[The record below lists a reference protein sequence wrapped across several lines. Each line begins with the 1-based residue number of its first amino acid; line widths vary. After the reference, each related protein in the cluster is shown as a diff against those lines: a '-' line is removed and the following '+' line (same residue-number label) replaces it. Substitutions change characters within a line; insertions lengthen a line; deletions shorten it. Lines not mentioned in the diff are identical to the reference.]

1 MDKAEYQSRLEELNS
16 LVKKEDYEGAL
27 AVAESVDWR
36 RVKSLRTLGM
46 VADVY
51 EANKRYPEAKKIL
64 LMAYDRS
71 SMGKGIL
78 YRLVEVSVKMKD
90 FDEAIDFYNEFEAVA
105 HHDNSRYLLK
115 YKILKGQK
123 APLEEQISVLEEYK
137 EREFTERWAYELAN
151 LYSKAGETQKC
162 VDACDELILWFSE
175 GKYVTK
181 AMDLKMKY
189 EPLSPSQQV
198 KYEHRFDYRKNE
210 EPSEDP
216 EALEVRLAGESGAS
230 EMAVTKET
238 AETPEVKPEAEPEVK
253 PEVKPVNGG
262 VMNQYVAGE
271 EEKEA
276 GSPYEAYEKTQQA
289 EADAEQVQE
298 YEALQQTEPIEE
310 IPEEKA
316 YADSTPTYLGNT
328 IDLHAELAKSIR
340 DVFSFRGKK
349 QEETAAEE
357 EVSEEPVQYEVKDLE
372 PEQLDV
378 NVEVSPDANTTIK
391 TRPQPKPKEK
401 AEPVMPK
408 PKAEKKYEEPDLEAL
423 FQETAANLSEEVAEE
438 EAVEQTAE
446 PAAEPPAEAENAEQ
460 PMDPESEAKAL
471 EEAEEPQAEAEMEE
485 AAEPAAEAQ
494 EIAEPMDEAETE
506 EITEPAAGAETEEA
520 AEPAAEAEAEKVT
533 EPTAEAKTEE
543 AAEPQAEIE
552 IEAAQIEETVE
563 PAETSSLDATV
574 VIPDLTPSEETKATI
589 DFSELQAALNDE
601 ATAAEKASEIELP
614 DEEEPAEAETAAKP
628 EEEAAPETPAE
639 PEDPFESADT
649 QPIEITPEEVEIEVP
664 TEPKRERV
672 SDATINMSVEKATDA
687 TVQLIRGKI
696 PEGTVAKSIEE
707 VLREE
712 TPEETRLRILND
724 TQPDKLSDEQKALFT
739 YFAKVPGMD
748 IQILDAMHGVYHYA
762 GDRTSRHGNIA
773 IMGGYGTGKTKLS
786 EDLVRAICADL
797 KLPATKMARL
807 DASVLNKKDCAQIVS
822 KLSGGFLLIERAG
835 LMYPET
841 IEKLSQ
847 AMEFRTD
854 SLVLIIED
862 EKVSMRGLLRNYP
875 DFAKKFE
882 TVISIPVFTNDELV
896 TFARTYAR
904 ENGYKLDE
912 MGVLALYTQIGNNQ
926 KEGEPMTISQVKDMV
941 DRAIAHAEKGTRK
954 FGRRMSRKHTDADD
968 RVILYEKDFDF

>member
-27 AVAESVDWR
+27 AVVEAVDWQ

-71 SMGKGIL
+71 SIGKGIL

-105 HHDNSRYLLK
+105 RHDNSRYLLK
-115 YKILKGQK
+115 YKILRGQK
-123 APLEEQISVLEEYK
+123 APLEEQISLLEEYK

-151 LYSKAGETQKC
+151 LYSKTGETQKC
-162 VDACDELILWFSE
+162 IDACDELILWFSE

-189 EPLSPSQQV
+189 EPLSPSQQI
-198 KYEHRFDYRKNE
+198 KYEHRFDYKKNE

-216 EALEVRLAGESGAS
+216 EALEVRLAGESGAG
-230 EMAVTKET
+230 EMAATKEP
-238 AETPEVKPEAEPEVK
+238 AET

-262 VMNQYVAGE
+262 VMSQYVAGE

-298 YEALQQTEPIEE
+298 YEALQQTEEPIEE
-310 IPEEKA
+310 IPEEQA

-328 IDLHAELAKSIR
+328 IDLHTELAKSIR

-349 QEETAAEE
+349 QEETAVEE
-357 EVSEEPVQYEVKDLE
+357 ETSEEPVQYEVKDLE

-408 PKAEKKYEEPDLEAL
+408 APKPEKKYEEPDLEAL

-438 EAVEQTAE
+438 EAEE
-446 PAAEPPAEAENAEQ
+446 PAEQAAEAETAEQ
-460 PMDPESEAKAL
+460 PMDPESEAEAR
-471 EEAEEPQAEAEMEE
+471 EAAEEPQAEAEPEE
-485 AAEPAAEAQ
+485 AAEPA
-494 EIAEPMDEAETE
+494 DEAETE
-506 EITEPAAGAETEEA
+506 EITEPAET
-520 AEPAAEAEAEKVT
+520 P
-533 EPTAEAKTEE
+533 
-543 AAEPQAEIE
+543 
-552 IEAAQIEETVE
+552 
-563 PAETSSLDATV
+563 SMDATV
-574 VIPDLTPSEETKATI
+574 VIPDLKPAEETRPTI
-589 DFSELQAALNDE
+589 DFSELQAALNAE
-601 ATAAEKASEIELP
+601 VQEAEKASEIELP
-614 DEEEPAEAETAAKP
+614 DEPETAEAEPADEP
-628 EEEAAPETPAE
+628 ESETEPETPAE
-639 PEDPFESADT
+639 TEPADPFEPAGT
-649 QPIEITPEEVEIEVP
+649 QPIEITPEEIEIEVP

-672 SDATINMSVEKATDA
+672 SDATINMSIEKTTDA
-687 TVQLIRGKI
+687 TVQLIRDNI

-712 TPEETRLRILND
+712 TPEEARLRILND

-822 KLSGGFLLIERAG
+822 KLAGGFLLIERAG

-847 AMEFRTD
+847 AMDFRTD

-904 ENGYKLDE
+904 ENGYKMDE

-968 RVILYEKDFDF
+968 RVILYEKDFEF

>member
-27 AVAESVDWR
+27 AVVEAVDWR

-71 SMGKGIL
+71 SIGKGIL

-105 HHDNSRYLLK
+105 RHDNSRYLLK
-115 YKILKGQK
+115 YKILRGQK
-123 APLEEQISVLEEYK
+123 APLEEQISLLEEYK

-162 VDACDELILWFSE
+162 IDACDELILWFSE
-175 GKYVTK
+175 GKYVTR

-189 EPLSPSQQV
+189 EPLSPSQQI
-198 KYEHRFDYRKNE
+198 KYEHRFDYKKNE

-216 EALEVRLAGESGAS
+216 EALEVRLAGESGAG
-230 EMAVTKET
+230 EMAATKEP
-238 AETPEVKPEAEPEVK
+238 AET

-262 VMNQYVAGE
+262 VMSQYVAGE

-298 YEALQQTEPIEE
+298 YEALQQTEEPIEE
-310 IPEEKA
+310 IPEEQA

-349 QEETAAEE
+349 QEETAVEE
-357 EVSEEPVQYEVKDLE
+357 ETSEEPVQYEVKDLE

-408 PKAEKKYEEPDLEAL
+408 APKPEKKYEEPDLEAL
-423 FQETAANLSEEVAEE
+423 FQETAANLSEKVAEE
-438 EAVEQTAE
+438 EAEE
-446 PAAEPPAEAENAEQ
+446 PADEAETEEITEPADEAET
-460 PMDPESEAKAL
+460 
-471 EEAEEPQAEAEMEE
+471 EEA
-485 AAEPAAEAQ
+485 
-494 EIAEPMDEAETE
+494 AEPMDEAETE
-506 EITEPAAGAETEEA
+506 EIIEPVAEAEIEEAEVTEPAVEAETEADE
-520 AEPAAEAEAEKVT
+520 
-533 EPTAEAKTEE
+533 
-543 AAEPQAEIE
+543 EPQAEAE
-552 IEAAQIEETVE
+552 IEEIVE
-563 PAETSSLDATV
+563 PAETPSMDATV
-574 VIPDLTPSEETKATI
+574 VITDLKPAEETRPTI
-589 DFSELQAALNDE
+589 DFSELQAALNAE
-601 ATAAEKASEIELP
+601 VQEAEKASEIELP
-614 DEEEPAEAETAAKP
+614 DE
-628 EEEAAPETPAE
+628 PETPAE
-639 PEDPFESADT
+639 TEPADPFEPAGT
-649 QPIEITPEEVEIEVP
+649 QPIEITPEEIEIEVP

-672 SDATINMSVEKATDA
+672 SDATINMSIEKTTDA
-687 TVQLIRGKI
+687 TVQLIRDNI

-712 TPEETRLRILND
+712 TPEEARLRILND

-807 DASVLNKKDCAQIVS
+807 DASVLNKKDCAQIVA
-822 KLSGGFLLIERAG
+822 KLAGGFLLIERAG

-847 AMEFRTD
+847 AMDFRTD

-904 ENGYKLDE
+904 ENGYKMDE

-968 RVILYEKDFDF
+968 RVILYEKDFEF

>member
-1 MDKAEYQSRLEELNS
+1 MDKAEYQSRLKELNS

-27 AVAESVDWR
+27 AVVEAVDWR

-71 SMGKGIL
+71 SIGKGIL

-90 FDEAIDFYNEFEAVA
+90 FDDAIDFYNEFESVA

-115 YKILKGQK
+115 YKILRGQK
-123 APLEEQISVLEEYK
+123 APLEEQISLLEEYK

-162 VDACDELILWFSE
+162 VDACNELILWFSE

-198 KYEHRFDYRKNE
+198 KYEHRFDYKKNE

-216 EALEVRLAGESGAS
+216 EALEVRLAGESGIG
-230 EMAVTKET
+230 EMAAAKET
-238 AETPEVKPEAEPEVK
+238 AEM
-253 PEVKPVNGG
+253 PEVKPVSGG
-262 VMNQYVAGE
+262 VMSQYVAGE

-298 YEALQQTEPIEE
+298 YGALQQTEPIEE

-349 QEETAAEE
+349 QEETAEE
-357 EVSEEPVQYEVKDLE
+357 EEPGEEPVQYEVKDLE
-372 PEQLDV
+372 PEHLNV
-378 NVEVSPDANTTIK
+378 NVEVAPDASTTIK

-423 FQETAANLSEEVAEE
+423 FQETAVNLSEEVAEE
-438 EAVEQTAE
+438 EAAE
-446 PAAEPPAEAENAEQ
+446 PAEQAAEPAAEAENAEQ
-460 PMDPESEAKAL
+460 PMDPETEAKAL
-471 EEAEEPQAEAEMEE
+471 EEAAEAQTEAEAE
-485 AAEPAAEAQ
+485 
-494 EIAEPMDEAETE
+494 ET
-506 EITEPAAGAETEEA
+506 
-520 AEPAAEAEAEKVT
+520 AEPAAEAET
-533 EPTAEAKTEE
+533 EETAEPAAEAETEE
-543 AAEPQAEIE
+543 AAEPQAEDKAEE
-552 IEAAQIEETVE
+552 IAETVE
-563 PAETSSLDATV
+563 SAETPSVDAAF
-574 VIPDLTPSEETKATI
+574 VIPDLTPVEETRPTI
-589 DFSELQAALNDE
+589 DFGELQAALNE
-601 ATAAEKASEIELP
+601 ETKAAEKTSEIELP
-614 DEEEPAEAETAAKP
+614 DEKEPAAEPEVETEPEAET
-628 EEEAAPETPAE
+628 EPETPAE
-639 PEDPFESADT
+639 PEPADPFEPAGT
-649 QPIEITPEEVEIEVP
+649 QPIEITPEEIEIEVP
-664 TEPKRERV
+664 DEPKRERV

-687 TVQLIRGKI
+687 TVQLIRSNI

-797 KLPATKMARL
+797 KIPATKMARL

-847 AMEFRTD
+847 AMDFRTD

-862 EKVSMRGLLRNYP
+862 EKVSMRGLLRHYP

-904 ENGYKLDE
+904 ENGYKMDE

-954 FGRRMSRKHTDADD
+954 FGRRMSRKHTDTDD
-968 RVILYEKDFDF
+968 RVILYEKDFEF

>member
-27 AVAESVDWR
+27 AVVESVDWR

-71 SMGKGIL
+71 SIGKGIL

-115 YKILKGQK
+115 YKILRGQK
-123 APLEEQISVLEEYK
+123 APLEEQISILEEYK

-198 KYEHRFDYRKNE
+198 KYEHRFDYKKNE

-216 EALEVRLAGESGAS
+216 EALEVRLAGESGAG
-230 EMAVTKET
+230 EMAATKES
-238 AETPEVKPEAEPEVK
+238 AEV
-253 PEVKPVNGG
+253 PEVKPVSGG
-262 VMNQYVAGE
+262 VMSQYTAGE

-298 YEALQQTEPIEE
+298 YDTLQQTEPIEE

-349 QEETAAEE
+349 QEETEE
-357 EVSEEPVQYEVKDLE
+357 EEETSEEPVQYEVKDLE
-372 PEQLDV
+372 PEHLDV

-423 FQETAANLSEEVAEE
+423 FQETAVNLSEEVAEE
-438 EAVEQTAE
+438 EAAEPAEQVMEPAAE
-446 PAAEPPAEAENAEQ
+446 PAAEAETAEQ
-460 PMDPESEAKAL
+460 PMDPESEARAL
-471 EEAEEPQAEAEMEE
+471 EEAEEPQTEAEAEE
-485 AAEPAAEAQ
+485 AAEPADEAEAE
-494 EIAEPMDEAETE
+494 EITEPEAEMEDAAEPADEAETE
-506 EITEPAAGAETEEA
+506 EITEPAA
-520 AEPAAEAEAEKVT
+520 EAEIEEVT
-533 EPTAEAKTEE
+533 EPEAESEAEE
-543 AAEPQAEIE
+543 AAEPQAEVE
-552 IEAAQIEETVE
+552 MEETAEPAAE
-563 PAETSSLDATV
+563 PAEEPSLDATV
-574 VIPDLTPSEETKATI
+574 VIPDLKPVQEPQATI
-589 DFSELQAALNDE
+589 DFSELQAALNAE
-601 ATAAEKASEIELP
+601 VQENEKASEIELA
-614 DEEEPAEAETAAKP
+614 DEPTSTDTEAEAEP
-628 EEEAAPETPAE
+628 EAAPETPAE
-639 PEDPFESADT
+639 PDDPFESADT
-649 QPIEITPEEVEIEVP
+649 QPIEITPEEIEIEVP

-672 SDATINMSVEKATDA
+672 SDATINMSIEKTTDA
-687 TVQLIRGKI
+687 TVQLIRDNI

-797 KLPATKMARL
+797 KIPATKMARL

-847 AMEFRTD
+847 AMDFRTD

-904 ENGYKLDE
+904 ENGYKMDE

-968 RVILYEKDFDF
+968 RVILYEKDFEF

>member
-27 AVAESVDWR
+27 AVVEAVDWR

-71 SMGKGIL
+71 SIGKGIL

-105 HHDNSRYLLK
+105 RHDNSRYLLK
-115 YKILKGQK
+115 YKILRGQK
-123 APLEEQISVLEEYK
+123 APLEEQISLLEEYK

-162 VDACDELILWFSE
+162 IDACDELILWFSE

-189 EPLSPSQQV
+189 EPLSPSQQI
-198 KYEHRFDYRKNE
+198 KYEHRFDYKKNE

-216 EALEVRLAGESGAS
+216 EALEVRLAGESGAG
-230 EMAVTKET
+230 EMAATKEP
-238 AETPEVKPEAEPEVK
+238 AET

-262 VMNQYVAGE
+262 VMSQYVAGE

-298 YEALQQTEPIEE
+298 YEALQQTEEPIEE
-310 IPEEKA
+310 IPEEQA

-349 QEETAAEE
+349 QEETAVEE
-357 EVSEEPVQYEVKDLE
+357 ETSEEPVQYEVKDLE

-408 PKAEKKYEEPDLEAL
+408 APKPEKKYEEPDLEAL

-438 EAVEQTAE
+438 EAEEPVE
-446 PAAEPPAEAENAEQ
+446 PAAEAETAEQ
-460 PMDPESEAKAL
+460 PMDPESEAEAR
-471 EEAEEPQAEAEMEE
+471 EAAEEPQAEAEPEE
-485 AAEPAAEAQ
+485 DAEPA
-494 EIAEPMDEAETE
+494 D
-506 EITEPAAGAETEEA
+506 
-520 AEPAAEAEAEKVT
+520 EAEAE
-533 EPTAEAKTEE
+533 
-543 AAEPQAEIE
+543 
-552 IEAAQIEETVE
+552 IEETVE
-563 PAETSSLDATV
+563 PAETPSMDATV
-574 VIPDLTPSEETKATI
+574 VIADLKPAEETRPTI
-589 DFSELQAALNDE
+589 DFSELQAALNAE
-601 ATAAEKASEIELP
+601 VQEAEKASEIELP
-614 DEEEPAEAETAAKP
+614 DEPETAEAEPADEP
-628 EEEAAPETPAE
+628 ESETEPETPAE
-639 PEDPFESADT
+639 TEPADPFEPAGT
-649 QPIEITPEEVEIEVP
+649 QPIEITPEEIEIEVP

-672 SDATINMSVEKATDA
+672 SDATINMSIEKTTDA
-687 TVQLIRGKI
+687 TVQLIRDNI

-712 TPEETRLRILND
+712 TPEEARLRILND

-822 KLSGGFLLIERAG
+822 KLAGGFLLIERAG

-847 AMEFRTD
+847 AMDFRTD

-862 EKVSMRGLLRNYP
+862 EKVSMRGLLRNNP

-904 ENGYKLDE
+904 ENGYKMDE

-968 RVILYEKDFDF
+968 RVILYEKDFEF

>member
-27 AVAESVDWR
+27 AVVEAVDWR

-71 SMGKGIL
+71 SIGKGIL

-105 HHDNSRYLLK
+105 RHDNSRYLLK
-115 YKILKGQK
+115 YKILRGQK
-123 APLEEQISVLEEYK
+123 APLEEQISLLEEYK

-162 VDACDELILWFSE
+162 IDACDELILWFSE

-189 EPLSPSQQV
+189 EPLSPSQQI
-198 KYEHRFDYRKNE
+198 KYEHRFDYKKNE

-216 EALEVRLAGESGAS
+216 EALKVRLAGESGAG
-230 EMAVTKET
+230 EMAATKEP
-238 AETPEVKPEAEPEVK
+238 AET

-262 VMNQYVAGE
+262 VMSQYVAGE

-298 YEALQQTEPIEE
+298 YEALQQTEEPIEE
-310 IPEEKA
+310 IPEEQA

-349 QEETAAEE
+349 QEETAVEE
-357 EVSEEPVQYEVKDLE
+357 ETSEEPVQYEVKDLE

-408 PKAEKKYEEPDLEAL
+408 APKPEKKYEEPDLEAL

-438 EAVEQTAE
+438 EAEE
-446 PAAEPPAEAENAEQ
+446 PAEQVAEAETAEQ
-460 PMDPESEAKAL
+460 PMDPESEAEAR
-471 EEAEEPQAEAEMEE
+471 EAAEEPQAEAEPEE
-485 AAEPAAEAQ
+485 AAEPA
-494 EIAEPMDEAETE
+494 DEAETE
-506 EITEPAAGAETEEA
+506 EITEPADEAETEEA
-520 AEPAAEAEAEKVT
+520 AEPMDE
-533 EPTAEAKTEE
+533 
-543 AAEPQAEIE
+543 AEIE
-552 IEAAQIEETVE
+552 EIIE
-563 PAETSSLDATV
+563 PAE
-574 VIPDLTPSEETKATI
+574 ETRPTI
-589 DFSELQAALNDE
+589 DFSELQAALNAE
-601 ATAAEKASEIELP
+601 VQEAEKASEIELP
-614 DEEEPAEAETAAKP
+614 DEPETAEAEPADEP
-628 EEEAAPETPAE
+628 ESETEPETPAE
-639 PEDPFESADT
+639 TEPADPFEPAGT
-649 QPIEITPEEVEIEVP
+649 QPIEITPEEIEIEVP

-672 SDATINMSVEKATDA
+672 SDATINMSIEKTTDA
-687 TVQLIRGKI
+687 TVQLIRDNI

-712 TPEETRLRILND
+712 TPEEARLRILND

-822 KLSGGFLLIERAG
+822 KLAGGFLLIERAG

-847 AMEFRTD
+847 AMDFRTD

-904 ENGYKLDE
+904 ENGYKMDE

-968 RVILYEKDFDF
+968 RVILYEKDFEF

>member
-27 AVAESVDWR
+27 AVVEAVDWR

-71 SMGKGIL
+71 SIGKGIL

-105 HHDNSRYLLK
+105 RHDNSRYLLK
-115 YKILKGQK
+115 YKILRGQK
-123 APLEEQISVLEEYK
+123 APLEEQISLLEEYK

-162 VDACDELILWFSE
+162 IDACDELILWFSE

-189 EPLSPSQQV
+189 EPLSPSQQI
-198 KYEHRFDYRKNE
+198 KYEHRFDYKKNE

-216 EALEVRLAGESGAS
+216 EALEVRLAGESGAG
-230 EMAVTKET
+230 EMAATKEP
-238 AETPEVKPEAEPEVK
+238 AET

-262 VMNQYVAGE
+262 VMSQYTAGE
-271 EEKEA
+271 KEKEA

-298 YEALQQTEPIEE
+298 YEALQQTEEPIEE
-310 IPEEKA
+310 IPEEQA

-349 QEETAAEE
+349 QEETAVEE
-357 EVSEEPVQYEVKDLE
+357 ETSEEPVQYEVKDLE

-408 PKAEKKYEEPDLEAL
+408 APKPEKKYEEPDLEAL
-423 FQETAANLSEEVAEE
+423 FQETAANLSEKVAEE
-438 EAVEQTAE
+438 EAEE
-446 PAAEPPAEAENAEQ
+446 PADEAETEEITEPADEAET
-460 PMDPESEAKAL
+460 
-471 EEAEEPQAEAEMEE
+471 EEA
-485 AAEPAAEAQ
+485 
-494 EIAEPMDEAETE
+494 AEPMDEAETE
-506 EITEPAAGAETEEA
+506 EIIEPVAEAEIEEAEVTEPAVEAETEA
-520 AEPAAEAEAEKVT
+520 AEKAQAEAE
-533 EPTAEAKTEE
+533 
-543 AAEPQAEIE
+543 
-552 IEAAQIEETVE
+552 IEETVE
-563 PAETSSLDATV
+563 PAETPSMDATV
-574 VIPDLTPSEETKATI
+574 VIPDLKPAEETRPTI
-589 DFSELQAALNDE
+589 DFSELQAALNAE
-601 ATAAEKASEIELP
+601 VQEAEKASEIELP
-614 DEEEPAEAETAAKP
+614 DE
-628 EEEAAPETPAE
+628 PETPAE
-639 PEDPFESADT
+639 TEPADPFEPAGT
-649 QPIEITPEEVEIEVP
+649 QPIEITPEEIEIEVP

-672 SDATINMSVEKATDA
+672 SDATINMSIEKTTDA
-687 TVQLIRGKI
+687 TVQLIRDNI

-712 TPEETRLRILND
+712 TPEEARLRILND

-822 KLSGGFLLIERAG
+822 KLAGGFLLIERAG

-847 AMEFRTD
+847 AMDFRTD

-904 ENGYKLDE
+904 ENGYKMDE

-968 RVILYEKDFDF
+968 RVILYEKDFEF